1 MIDRKKILRWLR
13 IALLLYAALG
23 IAVYYLQDYFFF
35 RPEPVDPGYRYDFGQ
50 PYREVNLAFDHLS
63 NINIIQFTTDSTP
76 KGCVLYFHGNRK
88 NVGWYAKHAPLFTR
102 AGYEVWMIDYP
113 GYGKSTGRLNE
124 EVLHAYAIQLYR
136 LARKSYAAD
145 SIILYG
151 RSMGTGIAAR
161 LAAREPARQLIL
173 ETPYYSFTS
182 VAAHFL
188 PIYPVERMIH
198 VKLPTYQ
205 YLPAVTEPILILHG
219 TDDMLIPL
227 SNARRLQP
235 LLKPGDKFITIEGG
249 SHNDLAEFEAFRKA
263 IRACVGSRNS
273 EVEIR
278 K

>member
-1 MIDRKKILRWLR
+1 MDRKKAFRWLR

-23 IAVYYLQDYFFF
+23 IAVYYFQDYFFF
-35 RPEPVDPGYRYDFGQ
+35 RPQPLDSGYRYDFGQ

-113 GYGKSTGRLNE
+113 GFGKSTGRLHE
-124 EVLHAYAIQLYR
+124 EVLHAYALQLYR
-136 LARKSYAAD
+136 LARKSFAAD

-161 LAAREPARQLIL
+161 LASREQARQLIL

-205 YLPAVTEPILILHG
+205 FIPQVDEPILILHG
-219 TDDMLIPL
+219 TDDGLIPL
-227 SNARRLQP
+227 SNARRLQV
-235 LLKPGDKFITIEGG
+235 LLKPGDRFVTIEGG
-249 SHNDLAEFEAFRKA
+249 SHNDLAAFEEFRKA
-263 IRACVGSRNS
+263 IANALGSRQPA
-273 EVEIR
+273 VENR